1 MLDKGIG
8 LLVLLVVT
16 VSVTPAFALTE
27 LERTSMMEPRLE
39 NVFGAPIVD
48 NVNVNQ
54 QVQISSDITN
64 HQTKSQNFVY
74 LVQIKDDA
82 GFIVS
87 LGWIS
92 GQLTPDQ
99 KLSPHLWAPFW
110 RIQLS
115 CMGRIAPNT
124 FSNLGSIIDVLSN
137 SVNAKAGVTL
147 TVTTSKTNSPMPLS
161 NTFFGHFLV
170 TKAFLHWKF
179 LL

>member
-99 KLSPHLWAPFW
+99 KLSPSLSWAPNNSGEFTAEILVW
-110 RIQLS
+110 EGLNNHNALS
-115 CMGRIAPNT
+115 EYTTLQI
-124 FSNLGSIIDVLSN
+124 
-137 SVNAKAGVTL
+137 SV
-147 TVTTSKTNSPMPLS
+147 S
-161 NTFFGHFLV
+161 
-170 TKAFLHWKF
+170 
-179 LL
+179 